1 MPPSIITEKTNPS
14 PPNYPKPSDRSYPRH
29 GRIITYKN
37 TNNSPIQPNSSPM
50 ETKRNR
56 SQSKIHLREVKNQ
69 EREEFVK
76 VKNMVNIENKI
87 KN

>member
-56 SQSKIHLREVKNQ
+56 SQSKNPFTGGKKSRKRRIRKSKKYGKY
-69 EREEFVK
+69 RK
-76 VKNMVNIENKI
+76 
-87 KN
+87 